1 VTGPAAC
8 LIGAGVLALGDW
20 LAVARRW
27 HRAEAVLKPL
37 VLLALIAA
45 AALGD
50 VDHRVRPFLVV
61 GLALGLVGD
70 VALLRSKGDE
80 PDGPFLTGLCAF
92 LLGHVA
98 YVAAFL
104 RHGVHRL
111 DLLAGALV
119 VVGVAG
125 LALPA
130 VLRGA
135 LDKGGRE
142 LTVVVGIYALL
153 LGAMAVTAAGTSAI
167 ATGIGGV
174 LFLVSDSL
182 LARARFA
189 GRAFGGEV
197 AVMVTYHAG
206 QALILIG
213 LLRSF
218 S

>member
-1 VTGPAAC
+1 VTPTVVC
-8 LIGAGVLALGDW
+8 LVAAGVLALGDW
-20 LAVARRW
+20 LAVARGW
-27 HRAEAVLKPL
+27 HRVEALLKPL
-37 VLLALIAA
+37 TLVALLVAA
-45 AALGD
+45 VVGD
-50 VDHRVRPFLVV
+50 VAHEVRPWLVA

-70 VALLRSKGDE
+70 VALLRSRGDE

-111 DLLAGALV
+111 DLVAGALV
-119 VVGVAG
+119 VVGIAG

-135 LDKGGRE
+135 LAKGGRE

-153 LGAMAVTAAGTSAI
+153 LGVMAVTATGTSAI